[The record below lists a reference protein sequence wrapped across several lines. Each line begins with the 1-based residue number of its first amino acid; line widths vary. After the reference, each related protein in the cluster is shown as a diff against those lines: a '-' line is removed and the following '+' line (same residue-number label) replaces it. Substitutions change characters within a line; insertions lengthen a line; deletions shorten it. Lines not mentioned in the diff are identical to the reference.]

1 MGVAVLG
8 ESRVSSPIQVSEEE
22 IYQIGMPMRSHNL
35 ILLFGLL
42 VTITLT
48 RASPLDAEEELD
60 SDAIEDRY
68 NDEDDDNYPDP
79 VDKRAISGFEHAL
92 RIRPGIEFETCHEAP
107 GLTFRSRSPDQES
120 KQQLQP
126 CPEDPFFTLW
136 PCASHQKGRPIQSR
150 AEDPFISLFACV
162 TRPSIRNARI

>member
-68 NDEDDDNYPDP
+68 NDEDDDDYPDP
-79 VDKRAISGFEHAL
+79 IDKRAISGFEHAL
-92 RIRPGIEFETCHEAP
+92 RIRRSEADQALRHAMRIRSSPYSHALRVRRSGMPEFEDDY
-107 GLTFRSRSPDQES
+107 FYDYPDAY
-120 KQQLQP
+120 KR
-126 CPEDPFFTLW
+126 
-136 PCASHQKGRPIQSR
+136 ASAYSHVLRVR
-150 AEDPFISLFACV
+150 
-162 TRPSIRNARI
+162 